1 MRLLITRPETDA
13 LPLAKTLRA
22 RGHIPVVEPLLTI
35 DYLDLA
41 LNLEGI
47 CGVLITSAAGIRAL
61 ARISGDRRVPVF
73 AVGSA
78 SAATARELGYRNVH
92 TAGGDVHAL
101 ARLVTD
107 SVSPNDGILFHA
119 AGSTLAGDLKA
130 LLEAKSF
137 TVFRTALY
145 HARTATVLSDETTDM
160 IAAKQLEGVL
170 LYSPRTART
179 LAQLLTQAGF
189 ANHCWTIAA
198 YCLSRAVADAISDL
212 SWRAVHVAERPTQDD
227 LLRLQGL

>member
-13 LPLAKTLRA
+13 LPLAETLRA
-22 RGHIPVVEPLLTI
+22 RGHEAVIEPLLTI

-61 ARISGDRRVPVF
+61 ARLSGDRRVPVY

-92 TAGGDVHAL
+92 TADGDVHAL
-101 ARLVTD
+101 ADLVTN
-107 SVSPNDGILFHA
+107 SVSPDDGILFHA

-130 LLEAKSF
+130 LLEAEGF
-137 TVFRTALY
+137 TIFRTAIY
-145 HARTATVLSDETTDM
+145 HARTATALSDTAADL
-160 IAAKQLEGVL
+160 IAAGGLDGVL

-179 LAQLLTQAGF
+179 FVRLLRDAGLEE
-189 ANHCWTIAA
+189 HCRTISA
-198 YCLSRAVADAISDL
+198 YCLSRAVADAIAGL
-212 SWRAVHVAERPTQDD
+212 PWHAVHVAAQPTQAD
-227 LLRLQGL
+227 LLRLPGL